1 MTFREKLLALI
12 AVSGVG
18 VWGWWYFPKS
28 TFAPKCT
35 TDIVE
40 VQKALDQ
47 SSQDSQGAT
56 GGDNLSKCAMYEH
69 RLKVLESISAVTA
82 RCGPP
87 EMTVYGAWPHP
98 DAETAFYRRLVS
110 VQCPRGTPTVR

>member
-1 MTFREKLLALI
+1 MTFREKLLLTLVVVA
-12 AVSGVG
+12 G
-18 VWGWWYFPKS
+18 VWWYLPKS

-40 VQKALDQ
+40 VHKALDQ
-47 SSQDSQGAT
+47 SAQDLQGAT
-56 GGDNLSKCAMYEH
+56 AADKPSKCAIYER
-69 RLKVLESISAVTA
+69 RLKVLESVSIVTA

-87 EMTVYGAWPHP
+87 QMTVYAAWPHP

-110 VQCPRGTPTVR
+110 AKCPRGGPTVQ